1 MEAGL
6 KHLHMGLALIS
17 ILGFLARGG
26 WLLVTGEKPGHKL
39 ARILPHVVDTFL
51 LLSGIALLA
60 VTSWVFLSQ
69 PWMLSK
75 LVLLLGY
82 IGFGVVAFRSQTPA
96 VRWGFFALAVITFAQ
111 IMATAF
117 SKSPAGLL
125 HPLL

>member
-6 KHLHMGLALIS
+6 KHLHMSLALLS

-26 WLLVTGEKPGHKL
+26 WLLVTGEKPQHKL

-60 VTSWVFLSQ
+60 ATSWVFLTQ

-75 LVLLLGY
+75 FALLVCY
-82 IGFGVVAFRSQTPA
+82 IGFGVVAFRSQRPA
-96 VRWGFFALAVITFAQ
+96 MRWGFFWLAVLTFLQ
-111 IMATAF
+111 LMVTAF

-125 HPLL
+125 LTFL